1 MTCTFNGLYTWV
13 CVPVFL
19 CFCLLLCSF
28 PPLFLPSLCFLSIFL
43 VFSLSPHWQVR
54 ADAQPHL
61 VLLTPSPRSG
71 ALTQH
76 LASSAGV
83 WALGRGLEGGCGD
96 LSSQAHFPRL
106 VGLVGP
112 RRASAGHQALPKGR
126 GGKQRAAARPHH
138 LALTQG
144 SQEGVEPLRPD
155 ARAQEK

>member
-83 WALGRGLEGGCGD
+83 WALGRGLEGGCGE
-96 LSSQAHFPRL
+96 L
-106 VGLVGP
+106 
-112 RRASAGHQALPKGR
+112 
-126 GGKQRAAARPHH
+126 ARPTSHAW
-138 LALTQG
+138 LASLVLVEPQLVTRPCPKEGEGSRGRRPALTI
-144 SQEGVEPLRPD
+144 SL
-155 ARAQEK
+155 